1 MVRRLILKIH
11 PPESTMT
18 HPRSTLD
25 YAPEGRAH
33 AYAEAPPASRR
44 YEITPEGWAVVES
57 NTVEID
63 IDHIDKIFP

>member
-1 MVRRLILKIH
+1 
-11 PPESTMT
+11 MT